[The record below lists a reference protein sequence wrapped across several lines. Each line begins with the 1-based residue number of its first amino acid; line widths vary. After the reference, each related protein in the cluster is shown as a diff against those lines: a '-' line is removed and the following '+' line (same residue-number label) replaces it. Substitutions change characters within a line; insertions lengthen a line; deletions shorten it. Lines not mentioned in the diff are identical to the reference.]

1 MACGQQA
8 SQWGRDPAPSEGPG
22 SLLRRLWLQQAH
34 GKPAAAVQ
42 RACTASPGPA
52 QPRRERRVWETCR
65 ASLVVSLGS
74 LASEVGDQPIS
85 EDSGDSSA
93 PQLRPTRG
101 HSDHI
106 RVANSPVRTC
116 GRTPSSRRP
125 WAPAQPCSRPAQG
138 RRPGA
143 WQPAAALPRRPTL
156 RAGGGPWAPPAV
168 EPGPPS
174 TRQSLGWCCHDP
186 RPVCAP

>member
-1 MACGQQA
+1 MHSLPGA
-8 SQWGRDPAPSEGPG
+8 STAPEG
-22 SLLRRLWLQQAH
+22 
-34 GKPAAAVQ
+34 
-42 RACTASPGPA
+42 
-52 QPRRERRVWETCR
+52 RRVWETCR

-74 LASEVGDQPIS
+74 LTSEVGDQPIS

-125 WAPAQPCSRPAQG
+125 WALGPGPALLQA
-138 RRPGA
+138 RPGQA
-143 WQPAAALPRRPTL
+143 SGCVAARSGPAAEANAQSRGGTL
-156 RAGGGPWAPPAV
+156 GTPSRRAGAPLHSAV
-168 EPGPPS
+168 SRLVLP
-174 TRQSLGWCCHDP
+174 
-186 RPVCAP
+186 